1 MISGPDSNDNYT
13 QAQPSP
19 VADFTAALDLN
30 AFKGKRI
37 GVPRHLFLDNNVT
50 GNDPYI
56 NVAFKE
62 AIQTIKNLGATIV
75 DPADLPSAEELIAS
89 NNQSFVLLVD
99 LKVNLSNSTRVKGL
113 YQPIYLYA

>member
-19 VADFTAALDLN
+19 VPDFTAALDPN

-99 LKVNLSNSTRVKGL
+99 LKVSLSNSTCVYGL
-113 YQPIYLYA
+113 Y